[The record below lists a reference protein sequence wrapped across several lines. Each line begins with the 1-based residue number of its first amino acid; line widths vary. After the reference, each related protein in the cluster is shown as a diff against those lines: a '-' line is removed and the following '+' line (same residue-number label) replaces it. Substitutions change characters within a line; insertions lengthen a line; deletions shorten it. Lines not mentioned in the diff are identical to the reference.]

1 MTEQPEEVQR
11 FLDAIKA
18 LEEINDDAQCAK
30 AITDVL
36 KDWPTSHA
44 RLREIRQQRIL
55 NLKAQGKTWQEIGD
69 ALGIHFTRAQQIAKG
84 LRGTKR
90 PTKKSAPGE

>member
-1 MTEQPEEVQR
+1 MAEQPEEVSR

-18 LEEINDDAQCAK
+18 LEEIEDDAACAK

-36 KDWPTSHA
+36 KDWPDSHA
-44 RLREIRQQRIL
+44 RLREIRQERIL
-55 NLKAQGKTWQEIGD
+55 RLKAEGKTWQQIGD

-84 LRGTKR
+84 FRGSKR
-90 PTKKSAPGE
+90 PKKEDPSDG